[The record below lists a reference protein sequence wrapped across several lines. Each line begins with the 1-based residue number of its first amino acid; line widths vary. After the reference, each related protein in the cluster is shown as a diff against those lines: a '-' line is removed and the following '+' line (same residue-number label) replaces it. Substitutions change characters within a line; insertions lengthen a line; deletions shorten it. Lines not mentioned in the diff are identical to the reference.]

1 MNKAKALVEMNNLII
16 PIYNNI
22 SNIYPMVSKDGMTV
36 LLGHLCTRECGVCAV
51 WGSASLGLFEVH
63 GTLWTSSPTCKDMIE
78 YLPQTF
84 GSKCEMTTRLIIYR
98 LKRCQGQANSQAE
111 SYGLQTETQRILAFA
126 PLWREPALSWSTT
139 RRRLARERKRCFSSR
154 SEDGSRKR

>member
-126 PLWREPALSWSTT
+126 PL
-139 RRRLARERKRCFSSR
+139 
-154 SEDGSRKR
+154 